1 MSTVTEEPVKAAP
14 RLRARILR
22 GAVLALSLGIVV
34 HVLLLEGPGIA
45 RAGSVLRHLHPAYI
59 VAALSLEIT
68 ANATLAQLY
77 RSTIA
82 AAGRSVSYGRSLS
95 ISMGGFTVSRV
106 LPGGAATAALFMT
119 RGFYAAGVPSAT
131 AAGAVVV
138 AGTLAMLVLGGIVS
152 VGALGSLARG
162 DLPAGYVIGVA
173 IVVAVV
179 GGVCL
184 LGVGLLRNPEGIG
197 NLYDRIDGFL
207 RRIRIRLP
215 ASIRVFAHDMS
226 SQLPAMNLLWKP
238 ALWSAVNWLTDIFA
252 LWLLFFALGF
262 HIHLGVVVVGYGL
275 ANLLTA
281 LPITPGGLG
290 LVEAGMA
297 GTYTAFGVPGEIAVV
312 AVLGYRLVSYWLPVI
327 AGIPPYIRGVSKK
340 RLDPAPTGAG

>member
-1 MSTVTEEPVKAAP
+1 VRAA
-14 RLRARILR
+14 L
-22 GAVLALSLGIVV
+22 LALSLGIVV

-45 RAGSVLRHLHPAYI
+45 RAGRVLRHLHPAYI
-59 VAALSLEIT
+59 AAALSLEV
-68 ANATLAQLY
+68 ASNATLAQLY

-82 AAGRSVSYGRSLS
+82 AAGKQVSYRRALTV
-95 ISMGGFTVSRV
+95 SMGGFTVSRI

-119 RGFYAAGVPSAT
+119 RGFAAAGVASAT
-131 AAGAVVV
+131 AAACVVV

-162 DLPAGYVIGVA
+162 DLSFGYVVAVA
-173 IVVAVV
+173 IVVSVLV
-179 GGVCL
+179 GACA
-184 LGVGLLRNPEGIG
+184 LGVRMLKTPEAIG
-197 NLYDRIDGFL
+197 TAYDRLDSAL

-215 ASIRVFAHDMS
+215 AAMRTFAYDMA
-226 SQLPAMNLLWKP
+226 SQLPRMRLLWRP
-238 ALWSAVNWLTDIFA
+238 ALWSSVNWLTDIAA
-252 LWLLFFALGF
+252 LWLLFFALGY

-290 LVEAGMA
+290 LVEAGLA
-297 GTYTAFGVPGEIAVV
+297 GTFTAFGVPGEISVV

-327 AGIPPYIRGVSKK
+327 AGIPPYIRGVNQK